1 MPRRGE
7 NIYKRKDGRWEG
19 RYIADRKPDG
29 GALYRSVYGT
39 TYADVRQKLAVCREE
54 NRKQQFRGC
63 TLTVKEL
70 LAHWQAENSHIKP
83 TSRERYRVL
92 IQQHIEPELGAQR
105 VCDLSEEKLN
115 SFVDRKLKSGRLDGK
130 GGFPEWMSFRRIGLN
145 NREHIKPSIWHLCKA
160 PCT

>member
-29 GALYRSVYGT
+29 GALYHSVYGT

-70 LAHWQAENSHIKP
+70 LTHWQAENSHIKP
-83 TSRERYRVL
+83 TSRERYRAL

-105 VCDLSEEKLN
+105 V
-115 SFVDRKLKSGRLDGK
+115 SFHTVNTHRKNIFRKLGVNNVHEATKYALRA
-130 GGFPEWMSFRRIGLN
+130 GLVDSA
-145 NREHIKPSIWHLCKA
+145 EYYI
-160 PCT
+160 

>member
-1 MPRRGE
+1 MGTLLLDATAVKIMVTGGMPMPRRGE

-63 TLTVKEL
+63 NLTVK
-70 LAHWQAENSHIKP
+70 
-83 TSRERYRVL
+83 
-92 IQQHIEPELGAQR
+92 
-105 VCDLSEEKLN
+105 
-115 SFVDRKLKSGRLDGK
+115 
-130 GGFPEWMSFRRIGLN
+130 
-145 NREHIKPSIWHLCKA
+145 
-160 PCT
+160 